1 MFFSLL
7 SKRKICLCEW
17 RQFHVKGMHRAFL
30 IIIIRRAF
38 DKKLFIIR
46 EETVS

>member
-30 IIIIRRAF
+30 IIIRRAF